1 MQVLRGTLI
10 DGTGRPPVPDGVL
23 HVDGK
28 RIVFAGPAD
37 AAPPWPPSADTLDL
51 RPRTLLPG
59 LIDCHAHPVPGVTG
73 DADAG
78 LPWADELR
86 VLHATELM
94 RRALRSGVTTIRN
107 VGAPRYTAY
116 SLREAAEREWL
127 VGPRLLVSGP
137 IICPTGGH
145 GHPGGGAADG
155 PDGVR
160 RQARRYFRDGADF
173 LKLSATGGGTA
184 RTVRHRASYTVE
196 EIRAAVDEAAQHE
209 SYATAHVHGT
219 EGIVRCLD
227 AGMPMLEHATFVGP
241 DNREH
246 FDLEVAARIRDAGV
260 VVVPTVQVYGR
271 WAETGPGRVD
281 DLSADDLAAW
291 QARYEGLPYMLHPFP
306 RLDRIGPRELATWR
320 HRFDSFSKRV
330 ELVGRLYEMGV
341 VLLMGSDG
349 GGRPAP
355 IDDLG
360 HGIALHVRAGV
371 PPLAAIHSAT
381 GLAAKW
387 IRVDDVTGTL
397 QAGKEADVIAVDGD
411 PLADVTALSRV
422 AFVMARGR
430 VVKAPPLPAPA
441 AGRRGSGAAPQ
452 AAAR

>member
-1 MQVLRGTLI
+1 MQVLRGTFI
-10 DGTGRPPVPDGVL
+10 DGTGRGPVPDGVL

-28 RIVFAGPAD
+28 RIAFAGPAN
-37 AAPPWPPSADTLDL
+37 AAPPVPPSAEVLDL

-73 DADAG
+73 DGDAA

-94 RRALRSGVTTIRN
+94 QRALRSGVTTIRN

-116 SLREAAEREWL
+116 SVKEAVEREF
-127 VGPRLLVSGP
+127 VFGPRLLVSGP

-145 GHPGGGAADG
+145 GHAGGGAADG

-160 RQARRYFRDGADF
+160 RQARTYFRDGADF

-184 RTVRHRASYTVE
+184 RTVRHRSTYTVE
-196 EIRAAVDEAAQHE
+196 EIHAAVDEAIQHE

-227 AGMPMLEHATFVGP
+227 AGMPMLEHVTFVGP
-241 DNREH
+241 DNVEH
-246 FDLEVAARIRDAGV
+246 FDRDVAARIRDTQV
-260 VVVPTVQVYGR
+260 IVVPTVQVYGR
-271 WAETGPGRVD
+271 WAETSPGRLD
-281 DLSADDLAAW
+281 HLSADDLDAW
-291 QARYEGLPYMLHPFP
+291 QARYESLPYMLHPFP
-306 RLDRIGPRELATWR
+306 RLDRIGARELVAWH
-320 HRFDSFSKRV
+320 HRFDSFFKRV
-330 ELVGRLYEMGV
+330 EIVGRLHEMGV

-371 PPLAAIHSAT
+371 PPLDAISSAT

-387 IRVDDVTGTL
+387 IRLDDVTGTL
-397 QAGKEADVIAVDGD
+397 EAGKEADIIAVDGD
-411 PLADVTALSRV
+411 PLTDITALSRV

-430 VVKAPPLPAPA
+430 VAKAPPLEAPDP
-441 AGRRGSGAAPQ
+441 GRRATRAASR
-452 AAAR
+452 ASSH